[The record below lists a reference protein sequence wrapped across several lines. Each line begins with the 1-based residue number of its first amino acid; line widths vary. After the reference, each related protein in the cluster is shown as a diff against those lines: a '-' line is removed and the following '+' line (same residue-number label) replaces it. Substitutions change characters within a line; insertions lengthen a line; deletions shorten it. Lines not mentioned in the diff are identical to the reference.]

1 MCLQRLKIFLS
12 VLLVALFVSSPLFS
26 EKSYT
31 ITETELNRLE
41 TNLKTLQ
48 EELTASQTELNEV
61 RTQLQTA
68 SELLKK
74 SEKERGSELLTG
86 CVAGMVAGALV
97 GGIIGGLMK

>member
-1 MCLQRLKIFLS
+1 MCLKRLKIFLS
-12 VLLVALFVSSPLFS
+12 VLLVGLFVSLPLFS

-61 RTQLQTA
+61 KIQLQTA
-68 SELLKK
+68 SKLLKECEAENK
-74 SEKERGSELLTG
+74 RNSLTICIAG
-86 CVAGMVAGALV
+86 VATGVII
-97 GGIIGGLMK
+97 GGIIGGITK

>member
-1 MCLQRLKIFLS
+1 MCLQKLKIFLS

-48 EELTASQTELNEV
+48 EELTASQTELKEV
-61 RTQLQTA
+61 REQLETA
-68 SELLKK
+68 STLLKK
-74 SEKERGSELLTG
+74 SEAESKKGTLTVCIAG
-86 CVAGMVAGALV
+86 VATGLIV
-97 GGIIGGLMK
+97 GGIIGGMTK